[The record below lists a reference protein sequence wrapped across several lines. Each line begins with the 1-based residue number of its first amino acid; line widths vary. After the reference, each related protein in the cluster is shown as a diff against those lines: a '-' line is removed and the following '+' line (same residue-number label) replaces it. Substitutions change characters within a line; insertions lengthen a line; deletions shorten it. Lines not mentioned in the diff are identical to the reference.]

1 MTRCS
6 SNFSGYVRSWPS
18 APLGATTSTGRGWA
32 APRKI
37 RLALSPIVVVAVFGA
52 AAIQAAWTPT
62 VSLTAAPGINVF
74 PVPGAR
80 FAAPRTQVTFRGVSP
95 GSIGTVTVTGSSSGV
110 HPGRI
115 LPDSDGRGGSFVP
128 VDAFAAGETV
138 TVATGLNIIG
148 GRNGS
153 YSFQVAHPTGPL
165 PILHWPAAGR
175 SSGDVQFYHSRK
187 DLSPVLVS
195 ITKRGAT
202 GDGDILIAP
211 QWGPVQD
218 GPMILD
224 GDGNLVWFDRMRGD
238 TSVAS
243 FSQQRYRGK
252 PVLTWW
258 QGTLAAGVGASGQDV
273 IFDNTYKQIASV
285 KAGNGLNTDLHAF
298 VITPQNTALITA
310 DYPIYLD
317 ASSVKGGRKKQI
329 VLDSLVQEID
339 IPTGLVL
346 FQWDALDHIP
356 LSDSYN
362 TVPQS
367 SGSPFDAF
375 HLNSIALDNDGNL
388 IISSRE
394 TWAAYKVNHQ
404 SGAVMWT
411 LGGKH
416 SNFKLAPGT
425 YWAFQH
431 DVEVHSSNDSVFTF
445 FDNEGG
451 PPYVRSQSRA
461 IRVALDWKHMTAR
474 SITDEKHSPPFAAN
488 YEGNLQQLSDG
499 DFVGWGQQPYFT
511 QLDKNGHTVFDGHM
525 NSSTASYRAYRFQ
538 WSATPWTAPAIVAST
553 SKGKSSVFMSWNGA
567 TNVAGWRVW
576 SGSSQSS
583 LHYVGSVSKNAF
595 ESKAVIPAAKYVQV
609 QAVDAHHNV
618 IRRSPVATAS

>member
-1 MTRCS
+1 MR
-6 SNFSGYVRSWPS
+6 VV
-18 APLGATTSTGRGWA
+18 APFAS
-32 APRKI
+32 RKV
-37 RLALSPIVVVAVFGA
+37 RLAVSMAVVAAVIGVGVLEA
-52 AAIQAAWTPT
+52 ARTPT
-62 VSLTAAPGINVF
+62 VSLALAASPGVDVF
-74 PVPGAR
+74 PIPGAR
-80 FAAPRTQVTFRGVSP
+80 FAAPQTQITFRGVP
-95 GSIGTVTVTGSSSGV
+95 AGSIGSVTVTGSKSGA
-110 HPGRI
+110 HSGKI
-115 LPDSDGRGGSFVP
+115 LADSDGNGGSFIP
-128 VDAFAAGETV
+128 DRSFTAGETV
-138 TVATGLNIIG
+138 TVATGLNLVDSAHG
-148 GRNGS
+148 TFR
-153 YSFQVAHPTGPL
+153 FQVANPTSPL
-165 PILHWPAAGR
+165 PILHWPPAGR
-175 SSGDVQFYHSRK
+175 SRSDTQFYHSRK
-187 DLSPVLVS
+187 DLQPVSVS
-195 ITKRGAT
+195 VTQHGAT
-202 GDGDILIAP
+202 GDGDIFVAP

-224 GDGNLVWFDRMRGD
+224 PNGNLVWFDRMRGD

-243 FSQQRYRGK
+243 FSLQSYRGK

-258 QGTLAAGVGASGQDV
+258 QGTLAAGVAASGQDV

-431 DVEVHSSNDSVFTF
+431 DVEVHSTADRVFTF

-451 PPYVRSQSRA
+451 PPHIRSQSRA
-461 IRVALDWKHMTAR
+461 IRVALDWSHMTAR

-511 QLDKNGHTVFDGHM
+511 QFDKNGHAVFDAHM
-525 NSSTASYRAYRFQ
+525 NSYTASYRAYRFQ
-538 WSATPWTAPAIVAST
+538 WSATPWTSPAIIAST
-553 SKGKSSVFMSWNGA
+553 SKGKSYVFMSWNGA
-567 TNVAGWRVW
+567 TGVAGWRVYA
-576 SGSSQSS
+576 GSSPTA
-583 LHYVGSVSKNAF
+583 LHYAMSVSKNAF
-595 ESKAVIPAAKYVQV
+595 ESKAVIPAAKYVEV
-609 QAVDAHHNV
+609 QAVDSHHNV
-618 IRRSPVATAS
+618 MRTSRVVRAS